1 MTALP
6 DTRIRPT
13 TDDRRNKLHASQIP
27 CRLVSYKASTM
38 NAGSNAA
45 SSAESLPPRIYILLE
60 NPRKGNNLGPILRC
74 ANAFGIT
81 TVVAVGYEKCSVE
94 GSHGA
99 SKNVEIIA
107 YPTVEQAVAFLR
119 GPECSCQSLVG
130 LLGSLPDGYETDGY
144 AVYEDEDES
153 GLAQVRNVAASKT
166 LKELPVRSFPVFTCP
181 FSAGNACIVLS
192 KKHRSGLPISLARH
206 CDAFV
211 HVPHTAI
218 PHVDGAPPLL
228 DTPSCLTITLH
239 HLTTWAGYDERTFQG
254 HKFEV
259 TRPARDA
266 VDSDGT
272 SRLGKERAEVKRKL
286 LQAADETMD
295 EGGIGSMFGANDN
308 LADY

>member
-1 MTALP
+1 M
-6 DTRIRPT
+6 D
-13 TDDRRNKLHASQIP
+13 
-27 CRLVSYKASTM
+27 
-38 NAGSNAA
+38 AGSSSAIA
-45 SSAESLPPRIYILLE
+45 SSAESLPPRIFILVE

-81 TVVAVGYEKCSVE
+81 TVVAVGFEKCSVE

-99 SKNVEIIA
+99 SKNVEIVA

-119 GPECSCQSLVG
+119 GSECSCQSLIG
-130 LLGSLPDGYETDGY
+130 LMGSMPGGYETDGY
-144 AVYEDEDES
+144 AVYEDEDEM
-153 GLAQVRNVAASKT
+153 GLARVLNVAASKT
-166 LKELPVRSFPVFTCP
+166 LKELPVRSFPVFTRP

-192 KKHRSGLPISLARH
+192 KKLRSGLPLSLARQ

-211 HVPHTAI
+211 HVPHAAI
-218 PHVDGAPPLL
+218 PHKDGESPPLL
-228 DTPSCLTITLH
+228 DTPSCLSITLH

-266 VDSDGT
+266 VDADGT
-272 SRLGKERAEVKRKL
+272 RRLAKERAEVKRKL
-286 LQAADETMD
+286 QQAADEAVD
-295 EGGIGSMFGANDN
+295 DGGIGSMFGADDT